1 MFKISKLWRRSLAE
15 NAFPTREA
23 ERYRETSSLVEK
35 EEAGISESL
44 DNVNHVF
51 YWPPDVHLHREKK
64 QGASAAPKKK
74 EQKRKRKHC
83 VSKSTKRK
91 RQKEEKKVFCV
102 SFDVPSL

>member
-51 YWPPDVHLHREKK
+51 YWPPDVHLHREK
-64 QGASAAPKKK
+64 QRAFSSAAVPPIERTKK
-74 EQKRKRKHC
+74 EKKALRK
-83 VSKSTKRK
+83 
-91 RQKEEKKVFCV
+91 
-102 SFDVPSL
+102 